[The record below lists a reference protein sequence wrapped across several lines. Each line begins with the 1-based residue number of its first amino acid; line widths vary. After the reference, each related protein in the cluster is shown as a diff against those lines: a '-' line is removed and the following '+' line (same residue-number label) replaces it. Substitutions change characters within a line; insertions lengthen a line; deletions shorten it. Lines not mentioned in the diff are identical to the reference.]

1 MSVSLSFLL
10 TLNFRFRYKYEYW
23 DRCVYL
29 IASADSVVLLPR
41 HFSAR
46 TRHDCHPLPA
56 ALYVRPFLR
65 PRNSRSS
72 SPIEIRK
79 EITLPSFFFEHLL
92 QKTSNYK
99 YLIFSEMYVNPFEDE
114 IGLLSV
120 LGPGMSFSRTRE
132 SSLGNVNMGGA
143 RASVS

>member
-1 MSVSLSFLL
+1 MSTLSPLL
-10 TLNFRFRYKYEYW
+10 TRLFCYR
-23 DRCVYL
+23 VT
-29 IASADSVVLLPR
+29 SACAP
-41 HFSAR
+41 AM
-46 TRHDCHPLPA
+46 TATPLPA